1 MIKKLAYIFDKRQK
15 RNTVIM
21 LFITLIGSFIELLGV
36 SAIMPLVSVV
46 SDNSI
51 IEKNPTYKMVGDIL
65 GIKDARTYVLYMAIF
80 LIVVY
85 VVKNMYLC
93 MQYNL
98 HYRFVYNNQQRL
110 SLKLLDYYIH
120 QDYLYHTATNV
131 SILQRNIASDVNFCF
146 DVVLNMLS
154 FITESL
160 TCIMLVIY
168 LAVVDFASTMAI
180 ALALLVFLSLFILF
194 FKRYSVKLGLKTR
207 EAGARQG
214 KWLLQ
219 SFAGIKDIKVMNKE
233 DFFIRNYG
241 VESKICADYR
251 RKQSFTSILPKPIM
265 ETVCISG
272 LLVTMVAKVYFG
284 GNMAEFVPILSVF
297 AIAAFR
303 MMPSINRLSG
313 CYSAIMY
320 GKTAVEGVYQDVLE
334 LRANE
339 KAREIEE
346 NDDYEF
352 NIKSEI
358 TVDNLTFRYPTG
370 DEDVITNASFSIP
383 KLKSVALVGPSGA
396 GKSTMADIL
405 LGILSPNSG
414 QVKVDGV
421 NIADHMRAWHRKIGY
436 IPQVIYLMDDTI
448 RANVAFG
455 VPEDQIDDERVWQA
469 LKEAQ
474 LDEFVREQPEGLN
487 SEVGDRGVRI
497 SGGQRQRIGIARAL
511 YNNPEVLVLDEA
523 TSALDNE
530 TETAVMEAID
540 ALHGSRTMV
549 IIAHRLTTIR
559 NCDYIYEVKDKTV
572 VLKDKTLI
580 LSGIEMPQENNK

>member
-1 MIKKLAYIFDKRQK
+1 MIKKISYIFDARQK
-15 RNTVIM
+15 RNVVIL
-21 LFITLIGSFIELLGV
+21 LFITVIGSFIELLGV

-51 IEKNPTYKMVGDIL
+51 IETNPNYKMLGDLL
-65 GIKDARTYVLYMAIF
+65 GIHDARTYVLYMAIF
-80 LIVVY
+80 LIFVY
-85 VVKNMYLC
+85 VVKNMYIC
-93 MQYNL
+93 MQYNIQ
-98 HYRFVYNNQQRL
+98 YRFVYNNQQKL
-110 SLKLLDYYIH
+110 SLQMLDYYIH
-120 QDYLYHTATNV
+120 QNYLYHTSTNV
-131 SILQRNIASDVNFCF
+131 SVLQRNIASDVNFCF

-154 FITESL
+154 FTNEAL
-160 TCIMLVIY
+160 ACIVLVTY
-168 LAVVDFASTMAI
+168 LAIVDFTSTMAI
-180 ALALLVFLSLFILF
+180 AVLLMVFLIFFILF
-194 FKRYSVKLGLKTR
+194 FKRYSVRLGEKTR
-207 EAGARQG
+207 QAGATQG

-233 DFFIRNYG
+233 QYFTENYG
-241 VESKICADYR
+241 IESKKYADVR
-251 RKQSFTSILPKPIM
+251 RKQSFASILPKPIM
-265 ETVCISG
+265 ETVCITG
-272 LLVTMVAKVYFG
+272 LLVTMVTKIYFG
-284 GNMAEFVPILSVF
+284 GEMSEFVPILSVF

-320 GKTAVEGVYQDVLE
+320 GKTAVDGVYEDVKE
-334 LRANE
+334 LRAN
-339 KAREIEE
+339 KVIRELEDK
-346 NDDYEF
+346 DDYEF
-352 NIKSEI
+352 NIKNEI
-358 TVDNLTFRYPTG
+358 SVENLTFKYPAG
-370 DEDVITNASFSIP
+370 DENVLTDASFTIP
-383 KLKSVALVGPSGA
+383 RLQSTALVGPSGA

-405 LGILSPNSG
+405 LGVLTPDSG
-414 QVKVDGV
+414 SIKVDDV
-421 NIADHMRAWHRKIGY
+421 NIADHMKAWHRKIGY

-455 VPEDQIDDERVWQA
+455 VPEDEIDDERVWQA

-474 LDEFVREQPEGLN
+474 LDEFVREQPDGLN

-511 YNNPEVLVLDEA
+511 YTNPEVLVLDEA

-559 NCDYIYEVKDKTV
+559 NCDNIYEVKDQKVT
-572 VLKDKTLI
+572 LKDKAEVLK
-580 LSGIEMPQENNK
+580 GIVIEAKDK